1 MEGRTIESIWDGFL
15 IDMKKAPPLWGTPEF
30 KQSKT

>member
-1 MEGRTIESIWDGFL
+1 MEGLTFESIQDGFL
-15 IDMKKAPPLWGTPEF
+15 FDMKKAPPLWGTPEF